1 MSPKKIDLL
10 INCQWIIPIIPK
22 DSILKD
28 CAIAIDAGRI
38 IGIFPQSE
46 AKKKFIASKVEQL
59 DNHIVMPGL
68 VNSHGHAAM
77 ALLRGYADDLALKP
91 WLEDHIWPAEAKFLS
106 EEFVAD
112 GTQLAIAEMIKS
124 GTTCFADMYFFHEAI
139 AGQVRNAG
147 IRSQIGFTVLDFA
160 TPYGKDAEDY
170 IHKGLALRDTFK
182 DQPLIKIACAP
193 HAPYTV
199 GDRTL
204 GILATY
210 ANELD
215 MPIHIH
221 CHETADEVAES
232 LETHGCRPLERL
244 NNLGVLLPQTQ
255 LVHMTQVVAEDIAL
269 IRDHGCHIMHC
280 PKSNLK
286 LASGFCPITKFVAN
300 GVNVSLGTDSAASN
314 NGLDLFSE
322 MQTASLLAK
331 AVSGDATSLGAHDT
345 LRMATISGALALGW
359 ENEIGSLEPGKYAD
373 LIAVKINSISQ
384 QPLYNPAS
392 QLVYTNAGSHVT
404 HSWVAGRKLLDDGQL
419 QTIDEY
425 SLIQKTEQWR
435 NRIQGS
441 NTAGQ

>member
-1 MSPKKIDLL
+1 MTNLERLQPQWLLPIRPSATLLTDHDLIHQSGRIVDLL
-10 INCQWIIPIIPK
+10 PRQAASTQYPNAN
-22 DSILKD
+22 ILRLP
-28 CAIAIDAGRI
+28 G
-38 IGIFPQSE
+38 
-46 AKKKFIASKVEQL
+46 KVL
-59 DNHIVMPGL
+59 MPGL
-68 VNSHGHAAM
+68 VNCHGHAAM
-77 ALLRGYADDLALKP
+77 TLLRGYADDLALKP

-112 GTQLAIAEMIKS
+112 GTQLAIAEMVKS

-215 MPIHIH
+215 MSIHIH
-221 CHETADEVAES
+221 CHETANEVAES

-269 IRDHGCHIMHC
+269 VRDHGCHIMHC

-286 LASGFCPITKFVAN
+286 LASGFCPITKFIAN

-331 AVSGDATSLGAHDT
+331 AVSGDATSLDAHAT
-345 LRMATISGALALGW
+345 LRMATINGAAALGW
-359 ENEIGSLEPGKYAD
+359 DNEIGSLEPGKYAD
-373 LIAVKINSISQ
+373 LIAVKIDSISQ
-384 QPLYNPAS
+384 QPLYN
-392 QLVYTNAGSHVT
+392 L
-404 HSWVAGRKLLDDGQL
+404 
-419 QTIDEY
+419 
-425 SLIQKTEQWR
+425 SLIH
-435 NRIQGS
+435 I
-441 NTAGQ
+441 

>member
-1 MSPKKIDLL
+1 
-10 INCQWIIPIIPK
+10 
-22 DSILKD
+22 
-28 CAIAIDAGRI
+28 
-38 IGIFPQSE
+38 
-46 AKKKFIASKVEQL
+46 
-59 DNHIVMPGL
+59 
-68 VNSHGHAAM
+68 
-77 ALLRGYADDLALKP
+77 
-91 WLEDHIWPAEAKFLS
+91 
-106 EEFVAD
+106 
-112 GTQLAIAEMIKS
+112 
-124 GTTCFADMYFFHEAI
+124 
-139 AGQVRNAG
+139 
-147 IRSQIGFTVLDFA
+147 
-160 TPYGKDAEDY
+160 
-170 IHKGLALRDTFK
+170 
-182 DQPLIKIACAP
+182 
-193 HAPYTV
+193 
-199 GDRTL
+199 
-204 GILATY
+204 
-210 ANELD
+210 
-215 MPIHIH
+215 
-221 CHETADEVAES
+221 
-232 LETHGCRPLERL
+232 
-244 NNLGVLLPQTQ
+244 
-255 LVHMTQVVAEDIAL
+255 MTQVVAEDIAL
-269 IRDHGCHIMHC
+269 VRDHGCHIMHC

-286 LASGFCPITKFVAN
+286 LASGFCPITKFIAN

-441 NTAGQ
+441 DTAGQ

>member
-1 MSPKKIDLL
+1 MTPKKINLL

-46 AKKKFIASKVEQL
+46 AAKKFTADKVEQL

-77 ALLRGYADDLALKP
+77 TLLRGYADDLPLKP
-91 WLEDHIWPAEAKFLS
+91 WLEDHIWPAEAQFLS

-124 GTTCFADMYFFHEAI
+124 GTTCFADMYFFHNAI
-139 AGQVRNAG
+139 AGEVRTAG
-147 IRSQIGFTVLDFA
+147 IRSQIGFTVMEFA
-160 TPYGKDAEDY
+160 TPYGKDADDY

-193 HAPYTV
+193 HAPYSV
-199 GDRTL
+199 GDKTL

-221 CHETADEVAES
+221 CHETANEVTES
-232 LETHGCRPLERL
+232 LKIHGCRPLERL
-244 NNLGVLLPQTQ
+244 NNLGILLPQTQ
-255 LVHMTQVVAEDIAL
+255 LVHMTQVVSEDIAL
-269 IRDHGCHIMHC
+269 VRDHGCHIMHC
-280 PKSNLK
+280 PQSNLK
-286 LASGFCPITKFVAN
+286 LASGFCPITEFIAN

-314 NGLDLFSE
+314 NDLDLFSE

-331 AVSGDATSLGAHDT
+331 AVSGDATSLDAHAT
-345 LRMATISGALALGW
+345 LRMATINGALALGW
-359 ENEIGSLEPGKYAD
+359 ENEIGSLESGKYAD
-373 LIAVKINSISQ
+373 LIAVKINSINQ

-392 QLVYTNAGSHVT
+392 QLVYTNAGGQVT
-404 HSWVAGRKLLDDGQL
+404 HSWVAGKKLLNNREL
-419 QTIDEY
+419 CTIDEQ

-441 NTAGQ
+441 NTIR